1 LAASFAINAVYDR
14 LPLEELD
21 RESVPAGEVQQQ
33 QPAASSQQPAA
44 SSQQP
49 AASQSSGVTG
59 SGGGQV
65 GGGGNDGSS
74 GGGGVPLY
82 NLGVMVW
89 EATLLPVMAKEI
101 ICLLVQQVY
110 ILNEYI
116 PLASY

>member
-1 LAASFAINAVYDR
+1 MIGYHWRRIGSQY
-14 LPLEELD
+14 
-21 RESVPAGEVQQQ
+21 
-33 QPAASSQQPAA
+33 QPAVEVRAA
-44 SSQQP
+44 

-65 GGGGNDGSS
+65 DGGGNDGSS

-82 NLGVMVW
+82 NLGEMVW

-101 ICLLVQQVY
+101 MCLLVQQVY

>member
-21 RESVPAGEVQQQ
+21 RESVPAVEVQQ
-33 QPAASSQQPAA
+33 
-44 SSQQP
+44 QQP

>member
-1 LAASFAINAVYDR
+1 LAASFAINAVYYR

-21 RESVPAGEVQQQ
+21 RESVPAVEVQQ
-33 QPAASSQQPAA
+33 
-44 SSQQP
+44 QQP

-82 NLGVMVW
+82 NSGVMVW